1 MLACYWS
8 KPDVNH
14 PISGM
19 PVKRTLKKLKSVRWF
34 LSSLLASEM
43 RIILNRLI
51 LDNIHICTI
60 HTQTA
65 VEDVVRL

>member
-19 PVKRTLKKLKSVRWF
+19 HVKRTLKKLKSVRWF